1 MRKTLFFTL
10 LFLFSTAQ
18 GAFKN
23 EHSWMESEDVFGG
36 QVYVKTVGNP
46 DFPALVLVHGLGNEA
61 STSWHLL
68 IKQLQYDY
76 FIFTLDLPGFGQSS
90 KQNAL
95 YSPKNYAKLIHQL
108 TQKFVKRPFHLVG
121 HSMGGA
127 ISLQY
132 THDFPQDVKTL
143 TLVDA
148 AGILH
153 RLAYSKYLAPLGID
167 QLFNDYG
174 LLSDRRVTSLAG
186 MLMGALEQKTPVD
199 LNQMLNFAFFRQK
212 VLRGNPSMIAG
223 LALVLNDFSR
233 VPETIRAPTL
243 IIWGDKDRIAPL
255 RTGQV
260 LNALI
265 PDSRLALI
273 KEGSHIAF
281 VERPEAFRKLVVAHL
296 EQKTVSIEPT
306 KTESTTGYRQRVDC
320 KNEDGAS
327 ITGRIGRLVVEN
339 CQDLLIEDAEI
350 NTVTIFNSSVTLL
363 NTKILSPQTALTA
376 YNSDLIITIGEIEG
390 ETAIEAHGSRL
401 DIAGTRIV
409 GLRSIMQAPVES
421 TAIFSLCRVESPSHS
436 DNVIHGMKIVMPGD
450 YL

>member
-1 MRKTLFFTL
+1 MRKTLLVTL
-10 LFLFSTAQ
+10 LLLFSTAH
-18 GAFKN
+18 GADKN
-23 EHSWMESEDVFGG
+23 ERSWLESENVFGG

-46 DFPALVLVHGLGNEA
+46 RFPALVLIHGLGDEA
-61 STSWHLL
+61 STSWNQL

-108 TQKFVKRPFHLVG
+108 TQKIVKQPFHLVG

-167 QLFNDYG
+167 QVFNDYG

-186 MLMGALEQKTPVD
+186 ILMGALEQRTPVD
-199 LNQMLNFAFFRQK
+199 LNQMLNFAFFREK
-212 VLRGNPSMIAG
+212 ALRGNPSVIAG
-223 LALVLNDFSR
+223 LALVLNDYSR
-233 VPETIRAPTL
+233 VPETIQQPTL

-255 RTGQV
+255 RTGHV

-265 PDSRLALI
+265 PNSRLALL
-273 KEGSHIAF
+273 KDGSHIAF
-281 VERPEAFRKLVVAHL
+281 VEQPEAFKKLVVDHL
-296 EQKTVSIEPT
+296 RQKPVSAEPI
-306 KTESTTGYRQRVDC
+306 KTENTKSYRQRVDC
-320 KNEDGAS
+320 KNQNGTTIS
-327 ITGRIGRLVVEN
+327 GRIGRLVVEN

-350 NTVTIFNSSVTLL
+350 NSVTIFNSSVTLL
-363 NTKILSPQTALTA
+363 NTKILSSQTALTV
-376 YNSDLIITIGEIEG
+376 YNSDLMITIGQIEG
-390 ETAIEAHGSRL
+390 ETAIESHGSRL

-409 GLRSIMQAPVES
+409 GLRNIMQAPVES
-421 TAIFSLCRVESPSHS
+421 TAIFSLGRVESPSFS
-436 DNVIHGMKIVMPGD
+436 DRVIHGMEVVMPGD

>member
-1 MRKTLFFTL
+1 MRNLLFFTL
-10 LFLFSTAQ
+10 LLIFSTAHS
-18 GAFKN
+18 AYKN
-23 EHSWMESEDVFGG
+23 EQSWVESENIFGG
-36 QVYVKTVGNP
+36 EVYVKTVGNP
-46 DFPALVLVHGLGNEA
+46 RFPALVLVHGLGDEA
-61 STSWHLL
+61 STSWNHL

-95 YSPKNYAKLIHQL
+95 YSPKNYARLIHQL
-108 TQKFVKRPFHLVG
+108 TQRIVKRPFHLVG

-167 QLFNDYG
+167 QVFNDYG

-186 MLMGALEQKTPVD
+186 ILMGALEQRAPVD

-223 LALVLNDFSR
+223 LALVLNDYSR
-233 VPETIRAPTL
+233 VPETIHQPTL

-265 PDSRLALI
+265 PNSRLALI
-273 KEGSHIAF
+273 KDGSHIAF
-281 VERPEAFRKLVVAHL
+281 VERPEEFKTLVLDHL
-296 EQKTVSIEPT
+296 KQKPIAAGPV
-306 KTESTTGYRQRVDC
+306 KTENSGGYRQRVDC
-320 KNEDGAS
+320 KNERGATIS
-327 ITGRIGRLVVEN
+327 GRIGRLVVEN
-339 CQDLLIEDAEI
+339 CHELLVEDAEI
-350 NTVTIFNSSVTLL
+350 NSVTIFNSSVTIR
-363 NTKILSPQTALTA
+363 NAKILSPQTALTV

-401 DIAGTRIV
+401 DIAGTQIV
-409 GLRSIMQAPVES
+409 GLRNIMQAPVES
-421 TAIFSLCRVESPSHS
+421 TAIFSLGRVESPSYNDS
-436 DNVIHGMKIVMPGD
+436 VIHGMEVVMPGD

>member
-1 MRKTLFFTL
+1 MRQTLFIIL
-10 LFLFSTAQ
+10 LLLISNAHS
-18 GAFKN
+18 AFKN
-23 EHSWMESEDVFGG
+23 ERSWMENENVFGG

-46 DFPALVLVHGLGNEA
+46 SFPALVLVHGLGDEA
-61 STSWHLL
+61 STSWNHL

-108 TQKFVKRPFHLVG
+108 TQKIVTRSFHLVG

-167 QLFNDYG
+167 QVFNDYG

-186 MLMGALEQKTPVD
+186 ILMGALEQRSPVD
-199 LNQMLNFAFFRQK
+199 LNQMLNFAFFREK

-223 LALVLNDFSR
+223 LALVLNNYSR
-233 VPETIRAPTL
+233 VPETIRQPTL

-265 PDSRLALI
+265 PNSRLALI
-273 KEGSHIAF
+273 KDGSHIAF
-281 VERPEAFRKLVVAHL
+281 VERPEAFKKLVVDHL
-296 EQKTVSIEPT
+296 RQKPVSAGPI
-306 KTESTTGYRQRVDC
+306 KTGNTTGYRQRVDC
-320 KNEDGAS
+320 KNENGATIS
-327 ITGRIGRLVVEN
+327 GRIGRLVVEN
-339 CQDLLIEDAEI
+339 CQELLIEDAEI
-350 NTVTIFNSSVTLL
+350 NTVTIFSSSVTLL
-363 NTKILSPQTALTA
+363 NTKILSPQTALTV
-376 YNSDLIITIGEIEG
+376 YDSDLLITNGQIEG

-401 DIAGTRIV
+401 DIAGTRILALKRV
-409 GLRSIMQAPVES
+409 MHAPVES
-421 TAIFSLCRVESPSHS
+421 TTIFSLGRIESPGYNDS
-436 DNVIHGMKIVMPGD
+436 VIHGMRIVKPGD
-450 YL
+450 DL